1 MHKTTQ
7 FYKWC
12 AGKKTTIGGFSIV
25 YVLKSSADFLR
36 DFNMYIV
43 CTTSEY
49 NTVNN
54 IQPVFN

>member
-1 MHKTTQ
+1 M
-7 FYKWC
+7 
-12 AGKKTTIGGFSIV
+12 IGGFSIV
-25 YVLKSSADFLR
+25 YVLKSFADFLR
-36 DFNMYIV
+36 DFNTCMYIV

>member
-1 MHKTTQ
+1 M
-7 FYKWC
+7 
-12 AGKKTTIGGFSIV
+12 IGGFSIV

-36 DFNMYIV
+36 DFNMYIM